1 VLDTRA
7 SGDLSTSFRWNDY
20 RNRQVQVASLNT
32 GRRRMSP
39 EAEPDESNQ
48 GTALA
53 RRWRA
58 LDRGWQATLLGL
70 GGGSALFDVLARP
83 PV

>member
-1 VLDTRA
+1 
-7 SGDLSTSFRWNDY
+7 
-20 RNRQVQVASLNT
+20 
-32 GRRRMSP
+32 MSP